1 MELKVYLLDKCVG
14 SLSTTAD
21 RGIVF
26 KYDDEY
32 VNQNGSPLSLS
43 LPLQKEE
50 FSIDRRIKK
59 QANAF
64 RHKRTTAFASWSARK
79 NIFGVF

>member
-1 MELKVYLLDKCVG
+1 MELKVYLLDKCAG

-50 FSIDRRIKK
+50 FSQR
-59 QANAF
+59 QCLPYF
-64 RHKRTTAFASWSARK
+64 FW
-79 NIFGVF
+79 GVT